1 MPPVVPTATYR
12 LQLSSKLGFDAA
24 AALVPYL
31 KSLGVSHLYASPF
44 LKARAGS
51 THGYDI
57 VDHDALNPEFGG
69 DEAFDR
75 LSNAL
80 AEADI
85 GLILDFVPNHMGG
98 GYADN
103 AWWLDVLEW
112 GPRSPHA
119 ASFDIEW
126 ETLPYRPNGGLL
138 IPVLGKSYGEALDD
152 GDLVLK
158 YDAAEGSFSVWYFE
172 HRLPIRP
179 NRYGDILKT
188 VVQEVEAGDTDAG
201 RALLALADR
210 FPDPNEPSRERAPA
224 FKAELAAVPGG
235 AEVIERGLAAYRPG
249 ASDPT
254 RLHRLLERQHYR
266 VAHWRVAFTE
276 INYRRFFDI
285 NDLAG
290 IKIEHVPTFTAAHRR
305 VLELIREGRLHGLRL
320 DHVDGLLD
328 PVQYSR
334 RLARVVRVVRPG
346 PARAQPFYIVAEKIL
361 AEGEPLPA
369 LPGVAGTTGYDVLNV
384 IARVLLDD
392 AGMPRLD
399 ALYRDILGER
409 QDFERI
415 VEDAKVRV
423 LETMLASEFTVLCR
437 LLARIAA
444 GHWRSRDFTFE
455 RLRAALRSY
464 IVHFPVYR
472 TYIGAGGQV
481 SPEDRS
487 RIEETIARARSRWFG
502 PDTGV
507 LDFLQD
513 VLTLDLIAP
522 GRQGYSSPR
531 VKRFSGKVQQ
541 LTGPVMA
548 KALEDTAFYRY
559 HRLIALNEVGG
570 EPVLPALSPGEFDY
584 RMQARVAHPHAM
596 TATATHDTKRG
607 EDARM
612 RILSIAEIAPDWEA
626 AVRRWRQRNE
636 PLIGKK
642 PQRAPSDAHEYML
655 YQALLGVWP
664 NGGPDAGLTERLQT
678 YAVKA
683 LREGKQET
691 SWHNPNDAYEGA
703 VTGFVGRLLD
713 PEGSAEFLEDF
724 AAVAQRTALLGALNS
739 LAQLTLKATIPG
751 VPDIYQGTE
760 FWDLSLVDPDN
771 RRAVDFAAR
780 QAALDA
786 IGQAPD
792 WAALAAAWPDGRIK
806 LALTHLLLDLRRRL
820 PDVFD
825 NGGYEPVHVEG
836 PHAGHVLA
844 FARTGR
850 RDAVIVAVG
859 RHFAPLTDGGRRW
872 LDPAELDATLMLD
885 GYAIRTDVLRP
896 GVPAPSGAVPA
907 RSLLGP
913 LPVAVLQATHGPRGG
928 GRKLR

>member
-1 MPPVVPTATYR
+1 MPPTVPTATYR
-12 LQLSSKLGFDAA
+12 LQLSAKLGFDDA

-31 KSLGVSHLYASPF
+31 KSLGISHLYASPF

-69 DEAFDR
+69 DDAFER
-75 LSNAL
+75 LSEAL
-80 AEADI
+80 AKADI
-85 GLILDFVPNHMGG
+85 GLILDFVPNHMGV
-98 GYADN
+98 GYSDN

-112 GPRSPHA
+112 GQKSPHA
-119 ASFDIEW
+119 ASFDIAW
-126 ETLPYRPNGGLL
+126 ETLPYRPQGGLL
-138 IPVLGKSYGEALDD
+138 IPILGKSYGEALDD

-158 YDAAEGSFSVWYFE
+158 YDADEGSFSVWYFD

-179 NRYGDILKT
+179 NRYGDILK
-188 VVQEVEAGDTDAG
+188 VVVAEAGAAG
-201 RALLALADR
+201 TEPGRRLLDLADR
-210 FPDPNEPSRERAPA
+210 FPDPNEPTREHAPA
-224 FKAELAAVPGG
+224 FKAELAAVPG
-235 AEVIERGLAAYRPG
+235 AAPVIERGLAAYRPG
-249 ASDPT
+249 ANDSA

-290 IKIEHVPTFTAAHRR
+290 IRVEHLPTFTAAHRR
-305 VLELIREGRLHGLRL
+305 VLELIRTGRLHGLRL
-320 DHVDGLLD
+320 DHIDGLLD

-361 AEGEPLPA
+361 AEGEQMPA

-384 IARVLLDD
+384 ISRVLLDD

-399 ALYRDILGER
+399 ALYHDILGER
-409 QDFERI
+409 QTFEAI
-415 VEDAKVRV
+415 VEAAKVRV
-423 LETMLASEFTVLCR
+423 LETLLASEFTVLCR

-455 RLRAALRSY
+455 RLRAALLTY
-464 IVHFPVYR
+464 MVHFPVYR
-472 TYIGAGGQV
+472 TYIGGGHV
-481 SPEDRS
+481 SADDRAL
-487 RIEETIARARSRWFG
+487 IVGTIARASARWFG

-522 GRQGYSSPR
+522 GRVGYSSAR
-531 VKRFSGKVQQ
+531 VKSFSGKVQQ

-584 RMQARVAHPHAM
+584 RMRARVETPHAM

-612 RILSIAEIAPDWEA
+612 RILSIAELAEDFDA
-626 AVRRWRQRNE
+626 AVRRWRNIND
-636 PLIGKK
+636 PLLTWK
-642 PQRAPSDAHEYML
+642 PRRAPSDAHEYML
-655 YQALLGVWP
+655 YQALIGVWP
-664 NGGPDAGLTERLQT
+664 ARGADAGLVERMQT

-691 SWHNPNDAYEGA
+691 SWHNSNDAYEGA
-703 VTGFVGRLLD
+703 VARFIARLLD
-713 PEGSAEFLEDF
+713 PGASGEFLEDF
-724 AAVAQRTALLGALNS
+724 TGLAGRTARLGALNS
-739 LAQLTLKATIPG
+739 LSQLALKTTIPG

-771 RRAVDFAAR
+771 RRAVDFDAR
-780 QAALDA
+780 RAALAAVDD
-786 IGQAPD
+786 APD
-792 WAALAAAWPDGRIK
+792 WEALAAAWPDGRIK
-806 LALTHLLLDLRRRL
+806 LALTRRLLALRRSL
-820 PDVFD
+820 PDLFA
-825 NGGYEPVHVEG
+825 NGGYEPVPVEG
-836 PHAGHVLA
+836 PQAGHVLA

-850 RDAVIVAVG
+850 RDAVVVVVG

-872 LDPAELDATLMLD
+872 LDPAALDASVVLD
-885 GYAIRTDVLRP
+885 GYAVRADVLRP
-896 GVPAPSGAVPA
+896 GAPLPSGRVPA
-907 RSLLGP
+907 RALLGP
-913 LPVAVLQATHGPRGG
+913 LPVAVLRAGDVSR
-928 GRKLR
+928 GRKPR